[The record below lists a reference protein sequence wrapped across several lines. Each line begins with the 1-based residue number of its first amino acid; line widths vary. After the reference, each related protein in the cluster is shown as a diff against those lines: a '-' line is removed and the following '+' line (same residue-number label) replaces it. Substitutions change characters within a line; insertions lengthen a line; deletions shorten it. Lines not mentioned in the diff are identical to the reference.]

1 MRRVCGLALDA
12 STLEGQCAEPGEAA
26 ASSIGRVSVWKKG
39 PWAAIVKR
47 LFAIALLIAACGG
60 QSSPSAAGPGDPP
73 SPFGSRPPQASSS
86 PCTGAVGQLGAFTRQ
101 MAGDLASLRPLVVVP
116 RFDPGAAVTASRR
129 VSATLTAY
137 AGLERTLGACEA
149 TIELGQRV
157 ETLRASADATLEKAF
172 STLITD
178 ARVQRGAAASLF
190 KLMPEVLALSKA
202 GETVAQALGTGFE
215 IAQVPAGAAQP
226 IGSLPPLPTPSSTPT
241 PQPPPTPTRAPGST
255 SVFETE
261 GFAGYVASGGA
272 FRSTTI
278 SWIEPKIT
286 CTAGAY
292 SAVGIWVGIQDDTSK
307 LQQAGTFAICDRT
320 RGLIR
325 RSFWEAFPEAAVP
338 FAGPIPVTGHRMTA
352 KVSVK
357 GSLWTY
363 VVKDLTTGKSASA
376 NHRVMMAPL
385 IATWLVERPP
395 LPGSVTNIG
404 PLARFGP
411 YRITSAG
418 AASGTATGPING
430 GDWRS
435 IRTSMIRNGRTLAT
449 VSALSSSGRVFT
461 VKFVRSD

>member
-1 MRRVCGLALDA
+1 
-12 STLEGQCAEPGEAA
+12 
-26 ASSIGRVSVWKKG
+26 
-39 PWAAIVKR
+39 
-47 LFAIALLIAACGG
+47 
-60 QSSPSAAGPGDPP
+60 
-73 SPFGSRPPQASSS
+73 
-86 PCTGAVGQLGAFTRQ
+86 
-101 MAGDLASLRPLVVVP
+101 MADDLVSLRPLVVVA
-116 RFDPGAAVTASRR
+116 RFDAGAAVTATRR

-157 ETLRASADATLEKAF
+157 EKLRASASATLDQAL
-172 STLITD
+172 SGLITD
-178 ARVQRGAAASLF
+178 ARSQRGAAVSLI

-202 GETVAQALGTGFE
+202 GKPVAQALGTGFE

-226 IGSLPPLPTPSSTPT
+226 IGSLPPLPTASPT
-241 PQPPPTPTRAPGST
+241 PKPAPTQRPGST
-255 SVFETE
+255 ASVFETT

-278 SWIEPKIT
+278 SWIEPKVT

-292 SAVGIWVGIQDDTSK
+292 SAVGIWVGIQDDTNK
-307 LQQAGTFAICDRT
+307 LQQAGTFAICDGT

-338 FAGPIPVTGHRMTA
+338 FAGPIPVPGHRMTA
-352 KVSVK
+352 RVSVK

-376 NHRVMMAPL
+376 NHRVVMSPL

-395 LPGSVTNIG
+395 YPGSVTNLG
-404 PLARFGP
+404 PLAHFGP

-418 AASGTATGPING
+418 ATSRTASGSINR

-435 IRTSMIRNGRTLAT
+435 IRTAMVRNGRTLASA
-449 VSALSSSGRVFT
+449 SALSSSGRAFT